1 MTRTNILGRA
11 SAAMLCATLAS
22 GAGGCSEDSSGLRI
36 ETETAPLLMSFR
48 DAGATDWTSV
58 AVAGETE
65 FELEVAERYELV
77 LVCERTGARPAIN
90 ATQYARTLDDG
101 DELRGLCP
109 SFPFTVSGTMVQA
122 GQISIG
128 PSSSSTTRTNWQFA
142 LSAKRG
148 TFDLLLLGMTGNFM
162 PTTFGAR
169 RDLAVTS
176 DLNLGTIDLDQED
189 MQPLV
194 QRTYQVSN
202 ALAEERARATTW
214 LLHEESAVPFFSIL
228 PGATAA
234 LAPDAALTASDRQL
248 VEVGA
253 TQGVPDAPDVSRS
266 VIVTPDTSTPIT
278 LPDPLGAPRF
288 QHEGQRSVATWT
300 SLPEYDELRF
310 LRAAAPEGQPRQAYE
325 LRMSYAYA
333 AAIAVSQLELDFSTV
348 PGFKPEWNLAPNA
361 SVGLNFA
368 AGKGEGVA
376 EGNTSSSA
384 SEPLLTISSSG
395 QRQVLRV
402 DELMR

>member
-1 MTRTNILGRA
+1 MTRAKIFGSA
-11 SAAMLCATLAS
+11 STALLFATLAS
-22 GAGGCSEDSSGLRI
+22 GAGGCSDDSSGLRI
-36 ETETAPLLMSFR
+36 ETESSPLFLSFR
-48 DAGATDWTSV
+48 EAGATEWTSV
-58 AVAGETE
+58 DVAGKTE
-65 FELEVAERYELV
+65 FELEVATRYDLV
-77 LVCERTGARPAIN
+77 IVCERTGARPAIN
-90 ATQYARTLDDG
+90 TTQYSRTRDDA
-101 DELRGLCP
+101 DELLGLCP

-122 GQISIG
+122 GQISLG

-169 RDLAVTS
+169 RDLAVTN

-194 QRTYQVSN
+194 QRTYQVTN

-214 LLHEESAVPFFSIL
+214 LLHEESAIPFFSIL

-234 LAPDAALTASDRQL
+234 LAPDTALSASERQL

-253 TQGVPDAPDVSRS
+253 AQGISDAPDVTRG
-266 VIVTPDTSTPIT
+266 VIVNPETSTPIT
-278 LPDPLGAPRF
+278 LPDPLGTPRF
-288 QHEGQRSVATWT
+288 EHQGQRSVATWT

-333 AAIAVSQLELDFSTV
+333 EAIAVSQLELDFSTI
-348 PGFKPEWNLAPNA
+348 PGFKPEWNLAANA
-361 SVGLNFA
+361 SVGFNFA

-376 EGNTSSSA
+376 EGNTSSTA
-384 SEPLLTISSSG
+384 SEPIITISSSG
-395 QRQVLRV
+395 QRQVISV
-402 DELMR
+402 EELMR